1 MSQSCDKILN
11 FIEDYKS
18 LPALWDPKHYA
29 YTNKIIRCDNL
40 KVLAVKYQ
48 LSIGKIKAKI
58 KSLRSY
64 FAKEHAK
71 VKKNKTGSARS
82 YVYMSPWFA
91 YKALLFLADIATSNQ
106 NGEIGENPAA
116 GENDP
121 DFEEPEDVVESQMT
135 IEDHQPS
142 TSSIKKELT
151 PPHWEEYQPTPEN
164 KPKKRKIMED
174 PWVDEAYKILK
185 SGLTYEKD
193 SSAVFGEYVAS
204 KHRQYSA
211 FTKST
216 VEHLINN
223 ILYQADIGKYDKPN
237 SQQP

>member
-1 MSQSCDKILN
+1 MDWDNSECLKLIDKYR
-11 FIEDYKS
+11 EHRC
-18 LPALWDPKHYA
+18 LWDPRFDQYKNPFKREEA
-29 YTNKIIRCDNL
+29 WKTIAWAMNRD
-40 KVLAVKYQ
+40 VRE
-48 LSIGKIKAKI
+48 IKK
-58 KSLRSY
+58 KMDSLLGSFRRERQRA
-64 FAKEHAK
+64 FG
-71 VKKNKTGSARS
+71 VKKTEPSSDYKTK
-82 YVYMSPWFA
+82 WFA
-91 YKALLFLADIATSNQ
+91 YQSMKFLLFKYKPRCILQHTHV
-106 NGEIGENPAA
+106 
-116 GENDP
+116 

>member
-1 MSQSCDKILN
+1 MDWDRDTTKS
-11 FIEDYKS
+11 FIEDYRN
-18 LPALWDPKHYA
+18 LPELWN
-29 YTNKIIRCDNL
+29 NKLNEYKDSRIRNDRL
-40 KVLAVKYQ
+40 RLLASKYNCTV
-48 LSIGKIKAKI
+48 SRIKKKIKN
-58 KSLRSY
+58 LRSAFHRERY
-64 FAKEHAK
+64 KLLSSG
-71 VKKNKTGSARS
+71 KKGK
-82 YVYMSPWFA
+82 WFA
-91 YKALLFLADIATSNQ
+91 FDLLRFLEDVDLPPKSTSST
-106 NGEIGENPAA
+106 A
-116 GENDP
+116 GSDEEDLE